1 MSRFHR
7 FLLVDDLAEN
17 RFLLAKAL
25 FKEFPDALVTECQD
39 ASTAIAVV
47 SRESCSIVIVH
58 RTRDLDGA
66 TFSDLLRR
74 HCPRMPVIQL
84 SEDAEQE
91 PVIRPDGGIVSW
103 NCWKSI
109 GTICADVIDQNQR
122 QWADAKRDAE
132 YA

>member
-1 MSRFHR
+1 MSLFHR
-7 FLLVDDLAEN
+7 FLIVDDLAEN

-25 FKEFPDALVTECQD
+25 LKEFPDALVAECQD
-39 ASTAIAVV
+39 SSTAMAVA
-47 SRESCSIVIVH
+47 SRESCSVVILH

-74 HCPRMPVIQL
+74 HCPRVPVVLL
-84 SEDAEQE
+84 SEDAERE
-91 PVIRPDGGIVSW
+91 PVVTPNGGVVSW

-109 GTICADVIDQNQR
+109 GTTCADVIAQNQR
-122 QWADAKRDAE
+122 QWANVKRDAE

>member
-1 MSRFHR
+1 MSFFHR

-25 FKEFPDALVTECQD
+25 LKEFPDALVAECQD
-39 ASTAIAVV
+39 ASTAVAVA
-47 SRESCSIVIVH
+47 SREDYSIVIVH
-58 RTRDLDGA
+58 RTRDLGGA

-74 HCPRMPVIQL
+74 RCPRMPVVQI

-91 PVIRPDGGIVSW
+91 PVITPDGGIVSW

-109 GTICADVIDQNQR
+109 GGICADVIAQNQR
-122 QWADAKRDAE
+122 QWANAKRDAE